1 MNKKKAKELVK
12 FLDDLGN
19 KQRADIYKRK
29 YLQEKELNN
38 KIRKVVGL

>member
-1 MNKKKAKELVK
+1 MNRKKANELVR

-19 KQRADIYKRK
+19 KKIADIYKRK